1 MKKTT
6 AILLALAILLAGY
19 YLLFQHNFER
29 DIRQAVEATVYV
41 DGKAADTTTVT
52 IDGQQVY
59 NLIALYRTELLNFYG
74 SFRVEAVP
82 QTCHDGVQMHIYGME
97 DSHVQYIRS
106 YYAGDFK
113 IPFEGTL
120 LISFDMTEFAFQIKE
135 NTVIATS
142 AELYEAWITSST
154 FRSAP

>member
-82 QTCHDGVQMHIYGME
+82 QTCHDGVQMHIYGE
-97 DSHVQYIRS
+97 KNSRVQYIQG

-142 AELYEAWITSST
+142 TELYEAWITSST